1 MQEICYCTQYR
12 EDQLYITPEIKVFHM
27 LLERCHTENREGSI
41 KRHIQYFNFR
51 SKIQLDHH
59 VPLDMSGCVAMLFIF
74 SSSQYFAPRI
84 ENGTTYGVTNLL
96 TALRFSIADTL
107 MTA

>member
-27 LLERCHTENREGSI
+27 LLERCHTENREGAI

-51 SKIQLDHH
+51 SKIQLDLSVH
-59 VPLDMSGCVAMLFIF
+59 VSHGWPHLHRLMDLFL
-74 SSSQYFAPRI
+74 SSTHG
-84 ENGTTYGVTNLL
+84 NHLL
-96 TALRFSIADTL
+96 VISDFYIQICDF
-107 MTA
+107 